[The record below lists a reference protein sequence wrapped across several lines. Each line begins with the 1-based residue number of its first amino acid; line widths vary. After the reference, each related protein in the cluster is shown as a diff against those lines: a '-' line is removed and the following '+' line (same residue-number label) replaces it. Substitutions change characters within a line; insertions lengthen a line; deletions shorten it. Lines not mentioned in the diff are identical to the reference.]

1 MKNFQ
6 KDKLHKS
13 IVVCGENK
21 GFTLT
26 EIIVTLVVMIIVAGV
41 SAAAIIN
48 WQQHTKFRRQ
58 NENAKSIFTAASNQ
72 LTSLNAGNSLETFT
86 DNFKNASGAYVKN
99 CTPIDVTW
107 LTNEAGVYYSDA
119 KDVWTNDAAYSIISI
134 RTHKGDYSKLV
145 SGTLNSEEA
154 KLVFKLLSDYI
165 TDSSILNSAIAIE
178 FSPEAGQ
185 VFAVCCSDD
194 NDFLYYE
201 YETETGNPLIDERDE
216 PYRKDI
222 MVGYFGTDKLSVDQR
237 DPAPIISAKI
247 NAEAVNG
254 DIFGLDIYSADP
266 DIKNTLEKY
275 NYEITLR
282 QKNLSYRVLFTASD
296 SNKIKEKWNE
306 VSLTFTKYK
315 DNGSLENKNV
325 TVKVPAKYVQIGD
338 VKHVYFAFD
347 AVDLKAQTY
356 YFNITDS
363 GDDDYKVFD
372 NTYSFARFVRIFEGM
387 SIENITF
394 EIESI
399 SGKNNNNNENV
410 QIDKGDVA
418 YPASSDSNTVPSCPL
433 FASRLVAED
442 ITYTIDNIRHL
453 YNIRYI
459 EECISGGFLNGEL
472 AKERKYLVSS
482 DMDWKAFIE
491 RRSLFAGSAGW
502 LSISREN
509 GAVNISPET
518 KMDFPSFAKLRVDA
532 ILKSSRDDEN
542 RIISNID
549 IDYESN
555 GLYKIIDIVD
565 EYSAGLFIINEGQ
578 ISGLELEKIN
588 VNGSKTTGCL
598 AAANKGKINKIEI
611 SGNSSVKGGN
621 ATGGL
626 VGDNLAGA
634 NVDEIKIDS
643 DLTISGGNFTG
654 GLFGINRSNVFGLYE
669 INPKSVKGNYF
680 VGGLIGGNLTKLEED
695 KVLKIRDGK
704 IPQYIKGYSF
714 VGGVIGYN
722 SLSIDDLDINLA
734 IRQLNEAVNGHVYSD
749 ASFSAANDF
758 NTDSFVKTSL
768 TASNDKK
775 LTIEA
780 KEYYFDDDRG
790 DYVGTN
796 DMPVMISEYD
806 EDDEKGLNALSHAA
820 GLIAFNSKYSEVVSD
835 CLVETDLKGIETEY
849 TYEQRIPGTGTK
861 KYYIKLVNG
870 GIQGAFE
877 YLVGLAEFELNY
889 SSSGRKYTFS
899 KSGVLGLVEFS
910 GELECLEGGLGT
922 EATPNGS
929 IRYYTTADL
938 DYLYE
943 AGKSITV
950 KVKKR
955 VGIRTYEQKVTYN
968 VIRSYTG
975 QPEEWHTTT
984 ATVNKG
990 EYYGGIVAENYG
1002 TVTQNKLV
1010 KADIKGER
1018 EIGGLVAENH
1028 EGAVLNVGADL
1039 EVELESERNNKYN
1052 EAAYKNKLNAGGLV
1066 ATNQG
1071 EILNTKKTEGSEET
1085 EFITV
1090 KVRKIKAYSD
1100 AGGLIAVQNSKKV
1113 LNLSRFYLDIRPAK
1127 EEEVE
1132 LGEETARVISE
1143 SLSAA
1148 SLIGTA
1154 TTDINISECINK
1166 LNIEANKNA
1175 AGMVGR
1181 IYGNNSSYL
1190 KNLLNLGNVEAK
1202 DEEGH
1207 AAGILADTFHD
1218 GEHTINDLYIT
1229 SCVNAGKMAGYGTAG
1244 IAVNTDGK
1252 GTFNSCRNYGLKIDP
1267 EDEAKTVSLDAGITL
1282 GLSKQL
1288 AYCLDGA
1295 DNSRHISADENK
1307 EYLNFYFGDED
1318 LLYDNRYK
1326 VQSQYIYG
1334 FYEGDFAADPHCYFS
1349 QSMYKGTDD
1358 NGKDKEN
1365 TSKPCHMTDLS
1376 GGINDI
1382 ASYVLDKNTEAV
1394 ESPDDSSYPDG
1405 MGIFDLNGP
1414 NVTRGI
1420 TTYKTYGVYANEIL
1434 DSKGKFNPTAVNSVS
1449 LAWNNATIDYPTVI
1463 SENLQEMVNRVNAY
1477 ILIHTENQQNA
1488 GEIWSRYYAASYSYA
1503 DGNWTFIN
1511 KNPSQGSLDYWIGY
1525 FYNNPDQYENDEDV
1539 KILNQAINIC
1549 FGASQS
1555 DAVDYFTAFFLDEY
1569 IKYITENGEGISYED
1584 YMAYIWPKYIDHL
1597 YDLLHPYVTYDYQIQ
1612 VKAVDANG
1620 NEKNCYYLRS
1630 CTVVDEAYKF
1640 DTLNLSDTAN
1650 SDGDAIDIS
1659 KVVAINIEIRNVATN
1674 VKAFKDK
1681 VSLRAIYWQPA
1692 DEESLVPMNSSI
1704 NMEFIEVAFDD
1715 ALEAAKPE
1723 HETALTSYKSDDDDY
1738 LVRFKGAGTDITGL
1752 SDDPSP
1758 VSNEGWNIKTGY
1770 KMMEEEDK
1778 KYLDFLKKIKDS
1790 GSSLTVQPDLTPL
1803 PKLDED

>member
-201 YETETGNPLIDERDE
+201 YETETGDPLIGERDE

-266 DIKNTLEKY
+266 DIRSSLDNF

-282 QKNLSYRVLFTASD
+282 QGDLKYRVLFTVSD
-296 SNKIKEKWNE
+296 SNKIKEKWSE
-306 VSLTFTKYK
+306 VSLVFTKYK
-315 DNGSLENKNV
+315 ANGSLENKNV
-325 TVKVPAKYVQIGD
+325 TVKVPAKYVQMGD

-347 AVDLKAQTY
+347 AVDLQAQTY
-356 YFNITDS
+356 FFNITDS
-363 GDDDYKVFD
+363 GDNNYEVFN

-387 SIENITF
+387 SIENVTF

-399 SGKNNNNNENV
+399 SGKNNNNENV

-418 YPASSDSNTVPSCPL
+418 YPASQDSNTVPSCPL
-433 FASRLVAED
+433 FASRLVAGD

-459 EECISGGFLNGEL
+459 EECVSGGFLSGEL

-491 RRSLFAGSAGW
+491 RRSLFSGSAGR
-502 LSISREN
+502 LAISRET
-509 GAVNISPET
+509 GAVNIAPTT
-518 KMDFPSFAKLRVDA
+518 KVYFPSYLCLNSNA

-549 IDYESN
+549 IDYETN
-555 GLYKIIDIVD
+555 LLYKIIDNGD

-578 ISGLELEKIN
+578 ISGLELENIN

-611 SGNSSVKGGN
+611 SGNSTVEGGN

-626 VGDNLAGA
+626 VGDNLAGT

-643 DLTISGGNFTG
+643 NVTISGENYTG

-669 INPKSVKGNYF
+669 VNPKSVKGGYF

-695 KVLKIRDGK
+695 RTLRIRDGK

-714 VGGVIGYN
+714 VGGIIGYN
-722 SLSIDDLDINLA
+722 SLSSDDQDIGLF
-734 IRQLNEAVNGHVYSD
+734 IRQLNEAVNGHIYSD
-749 ASFSAANDF
+749 ASFNAANDF

-768 TASNDKK
+768 TESNDKK

-780 KEYYFDDDRG
+780 KEYYFDDDKG

-796 DMPVMISEYD
+796 DMPVIISEYD
-806 EDDEKGLNALSHAA
+806 EDDETGLNALSHAA

-849 TYEQRIPGTGTK
+849 TYDQITPGTGTK
-861 KYYIKLVNG
+861 TYSIVSQGRENA
-870 GIQGAFE
+870 GILSYFAD
-877 YLVGLAEFELNY
+877 L
-889 SSSGRKYTFS
+889 RKVEVKKDYTGVYKFS
-899 KSGVLGLVEFS
+899 KIVLRFWEVSASLICYDE
-910 GELECLEGGLGT
+910 GLGT
-922 EATPNGS
+922 EATLGQAYS
-929 IRYYTTADL
+929 TSDL

-943 AGKSITV
+943 SGKSI
-950 KVKKR
+950 KVEISIKGRLTGRHYEGSPFKLNYKIKR
-955 VGIRTYEQKVTYN
+955 EYSGE
-968 VIRSYTG
+968 
-975 QPEEWHTTT
+975 PEEKKKIT

-990 EYYGGIVAENYG
+990 EYYGGLIAENYG

-1018 EIGGLVAENH
+1018 EIGGLIAENH

-1113 LNLSRFYLDIRPAK
+1113 LNLSKFYLDIRPAK
-1127 EEEVE
+1127 EGEVE
-1132 LGEETARVISE
+1132 LGEKAARIISE

-1166 LNIEANKNA
+1166 LKIEANKYA

-1181 IYGNNSSYL
+1181 IYGDNSSYL
-1190 KNLLNLGNVEAK
+1190 KNLLNLGNVEVK
-1202 DEEGH
+1202 DGAGR
-1207 AAGILADTFHD
+1207 AAGILADTLSD
-1218 GEHTINDLYIT
+1218 DINDLYIT
-1229 SCVNAGKMAGYGTAG
+1229 SCVNAGKIAGYETAG
-1244 IAVNTDGK
+1244 IAVNTKGK

-1267 EDEAKTVSLDAGITL
+1267 ENDAKTVSLDAGITL
-1282 GLSKQL
+1282 GPSKQL
-1288 AYCLDGA
+1288 TYCLDGA
-1295 DNSRHISADENK
+1295 DNSRHISADENE

-1334 FYEGDFAADPHCYFS
+1334 FYEGDFASDPHCYFS

-1382 ASYVLDKNTEAV
+1382 ASYVLDKNAEAV
-1394 ESPDDSSYPDG
+1394 ENPDDSSYPDG

-1434 DSKGKFNPTAVNSVS
+1434 DSKGKFSPTAVNSVS

-1463 SENLQEMVNRVNAY
+1463 SENTTEMITRIQASG
-1477 ILIHTENQQNA
+1477 ILANQVHGGNVWERFNLIKINYENGEWHYSNDTE
-1488 GEIWSRYYAASYSYA
+1488 GKSIRDWVV
-1503 DGNWTFIN
+1503 
-1511 KNPSQGSLDYWIGY
+1511 Y
-1525 FYNNPDQYENDEDV
+1525 FYNNPDRYDEDEQV
-1539 KILNQAINIC
+1539 KIFNQAIDVC
-1549 FGASQS
+1549 FGGDLATFT
-1555 DAVDYFTAFFLDEY
+1555 DYYNAYFYDEY
-1569 IKYITENGEGISYED
+1569 IEYMSSHAAEDTFDNYI
-1584 YMAYIWPKYIDHL
+1584 AYVWPKYIDHL

-1612 VKAVDANG
+1612 VKAVDASG
-1620 NEKNCYYLRS
+1620 NEKNRYYLRS

-1758 VSNEGWNIKTGY
+1758 VSNEGWDIKTGY

-1803 PKLDED
+1803 PKPDED

>member
-72 LTSLNAGNSLETFT
+72 LTSLDAGNSLETFT

-201 YETETGNPLIDERDE
+201 YETDTGNPLIDERDE
-216 PYRKDI
+216 SYRKDI
-222 MVGYFGTDKLSVDQR
+222 MVGFFGTDKLSVDQR

-266 DIKNTLEKY
+266 DIRSSLDNF

-282 QKNLSYRVLFTASD
+282 QGDLKYRVLFTVSD
-296 SNKIKEKWNE
+296 SNKIKEKWSE
-306 VSLTFTKYK
+306 VRLVFTKYK
-315 DNGSLENKNV
+315 ANGSLENKNV
-325 TVKVPAKYVQIGD
+325 TVKVPAKYVQMGD

-347 AVDLKAQTY
+347 AVDLQAQTY
-356 YFNITDS
+356 FFNITDS
-363 GDDDYKVFD
+363 GNNDYEVFN

-387 SIENITF
+387 SIENVTF

-399 SGKNNNNNENV
+399 SGKNNNNENV

-418 YPASSDSNTVPSCPL
+418 YPASQDSNTVPSCPL
-433 FASRLVAED
+433 FASRLVAGD

-459 EECISGGFLNGEL
+459 EESVSGGFLNGEL

-491 RRSLFAGSAGW
+491 RRSLFSGSAGR
-502 LSISREN
+502 LAISRET
-509 GAVNISPET
+509 GAVNIAPTT
-518 KMDFPSFAKLRVDA
+518 KVYFPSYLCLKSNA

-578 ISGLELEKIN
+578 ISGLKLENIN

-626 VGDNLAGA
+626 VGDNLAGT

-643 DLTISGGNFTG
+643 DLTISGENFTG

-669 INPKSVKGNYF
+669 VNPKSVKGNYF

-695 KVLKIRDGK
+695 RTLRIRDGK

-714 VGGVIGYN
+714 VGGIIGYN
-722 SLSIDDLDINLA
+722 SLSLDDQDIGLS
-734 IRQLNEAVNGHVYSD
+734 IRQLNEAVNGHIYSD
-749 ASFSAANDF
+749 DSFSATNDF

-780 KEYYFDDDRG
+780 KEYYFDDDKD

-796 DMPVMISEYD
+796 DMPVIISEYD
-806 EDDEKGLNALSHAA
+806 EDDETGLNALSHAA

-849 TYEQRIPGTGTK
+849 TYDKITPGTGTK
-861 KYYIKLVNG
+861 KYSIVSQGRENA
-870 GIQGAFE
+870 GILSYFADLREVEVKKDNTGV
-877 YLVGLAEFELNY
+877 Y
-889 SSSGRKYTFS
+889 KFS
-899 KSGVLGLVEFS
+899 KTVLLAWEVSASLICDDE
-910 GELECLEGGLGT
+910 GLGT
-922 EATPNGS
+922 EATLGQAYS
-929 IRYYTTADL
+929 TSDL

-943 AGKSITV
+943 SGKSI
-950 KVKKR
+950 KVEISIKGKFTGRYYEGSPFKLNYNIKREYSGKPEKKEK
-955 VGIRTYEQKVTYN
+955 IN
-968 VIRSYTG
+968 
-975 QPEEWHTTT
+975 
-984 ATVNKG
+984 ATVDKG
-990 EYYGGIVAENYG
+990 EYYGGLIAENYG

-1267 EDEAKTVSLDAGITL
+1267 ENDAKTVSLDAGITL
-1282 GLSKQL
+1282 GPSKQL

-1295 DNSRHISADENK
+1295 DNSRHISADENE

-1334 FYEGDFAADPHCYFS
+1334 FYEGDFASDPHCYFS
-1349 QSMYKGTDD
+1349 QSMYKDTDD

-1463 SENLQEMVNRVNAY
+1463 SENLQEMVNRVNAF
-1477 ILIHTENQQNA
+1477 ILIHTGNHQNA

-1511 KNPSQGSLDYWIGY
+1511 KDPSQGSLDYWIGY

-1612 VKAVDANG
+1612 VMTVDANG
-1620 NEKNCYYLRS
+1620 NEKNRYYLRS

-1659 KVVAINIEIRNVATN
+1659 KVVAINIEIRNVTTN